1 MLDCQL
7 LLAESEAAEAAAGAA
22 LFLTLVIVNEY
33 NAVMNDVAQNDIF
46 MSRPFTARART
57 QERTPSIGAKLFKSL
72 RNKCA
77 KKN

>member
-46 MSRPFTARART
+46 MSRPFTARARALKR
-57 QERTPSIGAKLFKSL
+57 ERHLSAGKIIQKSQ
-72 RNKCA
+72 K
-77 KKN
+77 